1 MYSPK
6 ISEDIIPL
14 IYKKAKTEKKPMTQ
28 VVNDILREKLTENES
43 ESEENTYPKS
53 KD

>member
-14 IYKKAKTEKKPMTQ
+14 IYKKAKSEKVPMTQ
-28 VVNDILREKLTENES
+28 VVNDILREKLTENEP
-43 ESEENTYPKS
+43 ESGENSPS
-53 KD
+53 KPEN